1 MSFQKKAR
9 ETCCPKK
16 LYQLWE
22 DVCARLERG
31 EIGEYQYEE
40 MKETI
45 WPNLLALELLRK
57 VIDGD
62 AGDDAGHVPGKGV
75 DQAGEYSQGDPLGG
89 YGPDGEA
96 QPAGAEADEVDQEH
110 QDEKLIG

>member
-1 MSFQKKAR
+1 MAIDLILKSERLYFLGKREGRPIEAFDLLSFQKKAR

-62 AGDDAGHVPGKGV
+62 AGDDAGH
-75 DQAGEYSQGDPLGG
+75 D
-89 YGPDGEA
+89 A
-96 QPAGAEADEVDQEH
+96 QRRTG
-110 QDEKLIG
+110 